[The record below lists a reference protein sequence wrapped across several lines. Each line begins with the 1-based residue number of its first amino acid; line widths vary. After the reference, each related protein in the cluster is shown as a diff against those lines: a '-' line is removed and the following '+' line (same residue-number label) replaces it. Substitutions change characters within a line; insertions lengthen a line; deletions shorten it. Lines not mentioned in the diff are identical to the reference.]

1 MNEPQ
6 LTPEKAARVLEIID
20 VAEPDTLRKLNAYEL
35 EEQRLQ
41 HLLSLNPPQQK
52 REQLERLL
60 EGVQLELWEIRASAE
75 FLGMKRAAAE
85 RVRGHGTAN
94 PANNNP

>member
-6 LTPEKAARVLEIID
+6 LTPEKAARVLEIIEA
-20 VAEPDTLRKLNAYEL
+20 AEPDTLRKLNAYEL

-60 EGVQLELWEIRASAE
+60 ESIQLELWEIRASAA
-75 FLGMKRAAAE
+75 FLGIKRAAAE
-85 RVRGHGTAN
+85 KVSGRGTAG
-94 PANNNP
+94 PANQNP

>member
-6 LTPEKAARVLEIID
+6 LTPEKAARVLEVID
-20 VAEPDTLRKLNAYEL
+20 AAEPDTLRKLNAYEL

-60 EGVQLELWEIRASAE
+60 ESIQLELWEIRASAE
-75 FLGMKRAAAE
+75 FLSAKRAAAE
-85 RVRGHGTAN
+85 RVKGRGPAGTVNQN
-94 PANNNP
+94 P

>member
-6 LTPEKAARVLEIID
+6 LTPEKAARVLEVID
-20 VAEPDTLRKLNAYEL
+20 AAEPDTLRKLNAYEL

-75 FLGMKRAAAE
+75 FLRIKRAAAE
-85 RVRGHGTAN
+85 RASGRGPAK
-94 PANNNP
+94 PANDNS